1 MLLHFSHLLFYI
13 FIGGADTTA
22 GLSALNSQ
30 LSTL

>member
-22 GLSALNSQ
+22 Q
-30 LSTL
+30 LFKSGAVR